1 MALFRFLS
9 SISLM
14 LSSSLANAAEI
25 TSEENPDGTMTIR
38 IDGEIKAGDDE
49 KFRRLSLRYPNATVR
64 LESDGGALIP
74 ALEIGR
80 TIRIAGYDT
89 LVATEATCASACALV
104 WLAGKKRYLSG
115 KVGFHAAYRTN
126 DGRIEESGTA
136 NALIGNYMT
145 LLGLP
150 AKAIVFATA
159 APPDK
164 VLWLMPDNR
173 ELTGIDFE
181 LPIALPPIE
190 IKPLTKAGQNSQ
202 SPVRVTPSPAPAKS
216 SSDIR
221 VLEQEF
227 FLTEADG
234 QELYI
239 VTFLLRGLKLR
250 YPIPI
255 DGDVNAKLLEFFDDE
270 IARKDGWINIYLD
283 GDVNKKEMVSYD
295 IHHPTISRQ
304 GKMAEVWLREDH
316 EFNRRVP
323 HRTEISL
330 VRFFCGQRLVSFLET
345 TKYDP
350 DEKIISSE
358 QFRPE
363 NSRIYPDSVIEPV
376 YEAICP

>member
-1 MALFRFLS
+1 MALFRLLS

-14 LSSSLANAAEI
+14 LSPSLALAAEI
-25 TSEENPDGTMTIR
+25 TSEENPDGAMTIR
-38 IDGEIKAGDDE
+38 IEGEIKPGDDK
-49 KFRRLSLRYPNATVR
+49 KFRRLSLRYPNAMVQ

-89 LVATEATCASACALV
+89 IVTAETTCASACALV

-164 VLWLMPDNR
+164 VLWLMPDSR

-181 LPIALPPIE
+181 LPIAAPPIG
-190 IKPLTKAGQNSQ
+190 IRPLTSAGQNSQ
-202 SPVRVTPSPAPAKS
+202 SPVRVTPSPPPAKPS
-216 SSDIR
+216 SGIR

-239 VTFLLRGLKLR
+239 VTFELRGLKLR
-250 YPIPI
+250 YPITV
-255 DGDVNAKLLEFFDDE
+255 DGDIEAKLLDSFEDE

-283 GDVNKKEMVSYD
+283 GDVNKREMISYD
-295 IHHPTISRQ
+295 IHQPTISRS
-304 GKMAEVWLREDH
+304 GRIAEVWLREDH
-316 EFNRRVP
+316 EFNRKVS
-323 HRTEISL
+323 HRTEISRA
-330 VRFFCGQRLVSFLET
+330 RFFCGERSVSFLET
-345 TKYDP
+345 TKYGP
-350 DEKIISSE
+350 DGEIISSE
-358 QFRPE
+358 RFRSE
-363 NSRIYPDSVIEPV
+363 NSRIYPDSIIEPV